1 MKNIRFLSK
10 KTIIGGSVIFVS
22 FLFILMAFAPALSGA
37 GQTATP
43 AQTEK
48 SYIPN
53 PQLNSN
59 ITWSTFHNGWKTEE
73 YSNGTGNKT
82 LTAPLSSFYA
92 NPISVN
98 PVDIQ
103 GSLNNYTH
111 KIASQTT
118 NLQWTKITGNYGASG
133 EDSTSTANPPAGGS
147 VETIANSTGIITF
160 TINTSAAA
168 ANNYGAGICVDT
180 SSLPSNTLQY
190 DYFTGA
196 AEITAGSS
204 ITGLNLTEGFN
215 SNHGNRTEAVLGYT
229 NKVDTPVYISV
240 PLSQYAAD
248 IGYTSGGT
256 IYPRFD
262 ITLNVP
268 VSTTATTYRVQIF
281 DFGITT
287 YAKTLGSQII
297 NGTSHSVNKVS
308 GNAQLTSFDPSFKW
322 TSIINGGYSV
332 AVSQEM
338 ENLTESQTSISD
350 GNYIE
355 QATYQ
360 GILTLPTAPD
370 LSYSNTNITLNM
382 ALPGKQY
389 EVANLNGVS
398 YLSIIQAKTNG
409 TFAFGS
415 VNPNT
420 PNSMILEAKYTAS
433 QWDSS
438 THKPSFFTLRGLEY
452 YWWVGVI
459 GGLSIIGLGAA
470 AVSHF
475 GGDEENLK
483 IPKGKFGR

>member
-1 MKNIRFLSK
+1 MKKNKFFSK
-10 KTIIGGSVIFVS
+10 KTIIAGSVILVS

-103 GSLNNYTH
+103 GSLQNYTH
-111 KIASQTT
+111 KIATSNT
-118 NLQWTKITGNYGASG
+118 NLEWTEINGIGEWAGNSRSG
-133 EDSTSTANPPAGGS
+133 PAGGA
-147 VETIANSTGIITF
+147 VYTISNSTGIISF

-168 ANNYGAGICVDT
+168 ANDFGAGICVDT

-196 AEITAGSS
+196 VEITAGSA

-215 SNHGNRTEAVLGYT
+215 SNHANRTEAVLEYT
-229 NKVDTPVYISV
+229 NSINTPVYVSV

-248 IGYTSGGT
+248 IGYTSGST
-256 IYPRFD
+256 SYPRFD
-262 ITLNVP
+262 INLNVP
-268 VSTTATTYRVQIF
+268 VSTTATTYTVKLF
-281 DFGITT
+281 DFGIST
-287 YAKTLGSQII
+287 YANSLGSQII
-297 NGTSHSVNKVS
+297 NGTSHIVNKVS

-332 AVSQEM
+332 AVSQVM
-338 ENLTESQTSISD
+338 ENVTESQTSISD

-398 YLSIIQAKTNG
+398 YLSSIQAKTNG
-409 TFAFGS
+409 TFAFGTA
-415 VNPNT
+415 NANNGNT
-420 PNSMILEAKYTAS
+420 IILEAKYTAS

-438 THKPSFFTLRGLEY
+438 THAPSFFTLRGLEY

-459 GGLSIIGLGAA
+459 AGLSIIGLGAA

-475 GGDEENLK
+475 GGVEEDLK
-483 IPKGKFGR
+483 VPKGKFGR